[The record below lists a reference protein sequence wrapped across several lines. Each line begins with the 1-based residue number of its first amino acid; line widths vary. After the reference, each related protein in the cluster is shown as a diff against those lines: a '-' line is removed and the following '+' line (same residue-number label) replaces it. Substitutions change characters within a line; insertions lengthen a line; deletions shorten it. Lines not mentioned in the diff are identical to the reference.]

1 MSNKFHRLL
10 GEGELHRPER
20 TGEGDPNN
28 LSIFSPQDG
37 QYYQDT
43 ATGNLWRY
51 RASEDEW
58 ELLIEYN
65 RATGEIVN
73 ISSEAAQN
81 YNLQT
86 SKVGEL
92 KTAINKDQVVTSVFA
107 YLYTQVRKGEEIEL
121 INPLNPEQSVTFT
134 VLTTTSGGDVEIVV
148 QPNRSPYAF
157 AAETPIYFDAALFNT
172 YQSSD
177 PTRILRA
184 IEEDRYASVL
194 GVVDSTIS
202 DSVSTNVI
210 SISPKTTSG
219 YDILED
225 GQLLRLYSISPRAG
239 GASQLVTVDG
249 DQAVT
254 GVSYDIQVQSFTPQI
269 TFPAAYSYVETPS
282 IYSTT
287 RIIQTSNTVSILSQ
301 TVSGQ
306 TNAIAELNTTT
317 GTLQSSITALT
328 EVNDTQN
335 TAISTIGLTANSAAA
350 TANLAVQYNDEGAY
364 VKLLAGVG
372 GSEITLEADQIN
384 VSGVITAINDE
395 GTTQINGSKIE
406 TGTILASALVPKYSY
421 IIKSDT
427 APVTFRESGSPE
439 EGFLQD
445 GDVWI
450 NTAADAGRDSYVFDA
465 SDTGG
470 NGNWIAMFTEIDGGR
485 ITTGSLNASLITTGT
500 LNVAQ
505 VIDANAITASQINV
519 SDLFAESI
527 DVGNVIK
534 SENFDS
540 NNGFAIYSN
549 GDAIFRDVTSFTTNN
564 FVDNSTGVLITE
576 ARSQFN
582 GTVYING
589 RPSWPRLEFQTA
601 SGNSLGVIQ
610 GADLSGSE
618 FFIIGADQRFSVQAG
633 SVNDTSIQMSGGGT
647 NWIEITTDEL
657 RIVSVPT
664 GTSASAGTGGAPPAQ
679 VAGYLTVKIDG
690 STKKI
695 PYYN

>member
-1 MSNKFHRLL
+1 MSNQFHRRLTD
-10 GEGELHRPER
+10 GELHRPER
-20 TGEGDPNN
+20 SGEGNPNDQS
-28 LSIFSPQDG
+28 LFQPEDG

-43 ATGNLWRY
+43 LTGSVWRY
-51 RASEDEW
+51 RLSEDTW
-58 ELLIEYN
+58 ELLIEYD
-65 RATGEIVN
+65 RTTGEIVN

-81 YNLQT
+81 YNVQT

-92 KTAINKDQVVTSVFA
+92 KTGIVKDALVTSISA

-121 INPLNPEQSVTFT
+121 INKLNPEQSITFT
-134 VLTTTSGGDVEIVV
+134 VSSTTPGGDVDIAV
-148 QPNRSPYAF
+148 QANRSPYAF
-157 AAETPIYFDAALFNT
+157 AAGTPIYFDAALFNT

-194 GVVDSTIS
+194 GVVDTAIGDGSAT
-202 DSVSTNVI
+202 TVI

-225 GQLLRLYSISPRAG
+225 GQLLRLYFISPRAG

-249 DQAVT
+249 DQT
-254 GVSYDIQVQSFTPQI
+254 ISGVSYDIQVQSFTPQI
-269 TFPAAYSYVETPS
+269 TFPAAYSYVETSS
-282 IYSTT
+282 IYSMT

-301 TVSGQ
+301 TVSDQ
-306 TNAIAELNTTT
+306 TNSIAAINVTT
-317 GTLQSSITALT
+317 GVLQSSINTLAL
-328 EVNDTQN
+328 VNNGQN
-335 TAISTIGLTANSAAA
+335 TAIAAAELTANNAAA
-350 TANLAVQYNDEGAY
+350 VANLAVTYDETGAY
-364 VKLLAGVG
+364 VKLYASNKS
-372 GSEITLEADQIN
+372 SEITLAADQIN
-384 VSGVITAINDE
+384 ISGMITAINDE

-421 IIKSDT
+421 IIKSNT
-427 APVTFRESGSPE
+427 APVTYRESLSPE
-439 EGFLQD
+439 EGVLQD

-465 SDTGG
+465 SDTSG

-485 ITTGSLNASLITTGT
+485 IITGS
-500 LNVAQ
+500 
-505 VIDANAITASQINV
+505 ITASQINV
-519 SDLFAESI
+519 ADLFAESI

-540 NNGFAIYSN
+540 NNGFAIFSN
-549 GDAIFRDVTSFTTNN
+549 GDAVFRDVTTFTTNN
-564 FVDNSTGVLITE
+564 FVNNTSGVKITE
-576 ARSQFN
+576 SVSQFN

-618 FFIIGADQRFSVQAG
+618 FFIIGADQRFSIQAG
-633 SVNDTSIQMSGGGT
+633 SINDTSIQMSGDGT

-657 RIVSVPT
+657 RIVDVPT